1 MTFHAFPRS
10 EAPEL
15 LDADALPLE
24 HLAGSLRDIVR
35 VNRFLGDAA
44 VEAELPDPNS
54 PVTIIDV
61 GTGAGDLARILAG
74 WARIPVVLRR
84 MMDIP
89 FRMESTSISRRDCR
103 IRYVAYE
110 RRGPDSVR
118 PEHLICNNPC
128 PSHRGRIPLLTRN
141 PLHSKI
147 SNSDETRGM
156 DHE

>member
-74 WARIPVVLRR
+74 WAR
-84 MMDIP
+84 D
-89 FRMESTSISRRDCR
+89 SRRPPTNDGHSFPNGINFHLPAR
-103 IRYVAYE
+103 L
-110 RRGPDSVR
+110 PNSVR
-118 PEHLICNNPC
+118 RVRTARPGLR
-128 PSHRGRIPLLTRN
+128 PSRALDLQQPLPVTQG
-141 PLHSKI
+141 PHSALDAKPATLE
-147 SNSDETRGM
+147 NLKL
-156 DHE
+156 